1 MTGNEILSKIYFE
14 KLFFQNG
21 LAFFDLF
28 YSYHYIRYFIYSDCM
43 CVQYIQKQPPE
54 VLFKKGVLEN
64 FAYLTGKHLCWFF
77 PVKLATFLRTPNFE
91 EHLRTT
97 ADQMIYNKILL
108 EKIRAVFRISIK
120 FNLNVRKT
128 GWKKIRFQLA
138 LNKTYSLTPPPL
150 IHRRFKHHQ
159 RTKINKTILSASSVL
174 YAKFTISVMK
184 ST

>member
-1 MTGNEILSKIYFE
+1 MTGNETLSKIYFE

-64 FAYLTGKHLCWFF
+64 FAYLTGKHLCWCF

-108 EKIRAVFRISIK
+108 EKIRAMFHISIK
-120 FNLNVRKT
+120 FDLNVRKT
-128 GWKKIRFQLA
+128 GWKKMRFQLA
-138 LNKTYSLTPPPL
+138 RLT
-150 IHRRFKHHQ
+150 
-159 RTKINKTILSASSVL
+159 ASSHRP
-174 YAKFTISVMK
+174 S
-184 ST
+184 STEDSSTTKEQKLTKQYFLPHRFYTQSSQYQ